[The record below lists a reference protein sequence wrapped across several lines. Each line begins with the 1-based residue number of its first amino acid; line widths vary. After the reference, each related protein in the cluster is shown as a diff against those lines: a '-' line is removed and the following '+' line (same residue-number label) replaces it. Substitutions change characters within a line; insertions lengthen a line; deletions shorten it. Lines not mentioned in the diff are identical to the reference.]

1 MHPHP
6 ISLLKIISRFLILL
20 AALFAVSACSGQ
32 DNLVLHTATG
42 DVNIKIELANT
53 NETRARGLMFVQS
66 LADDK
71 GMLFD
76 FNQTREVSFWMRNT
90 FIPLDMIFIDENGE
104 IKHIHANARPHDET
118 GISSQFPVR
127 YVLEIAGG
135 RASAIGLEIGDKVSH
150 SSINR

>member
-1 MHPHP
+1 MHLHP
-6 ISLLKIISRFLILL
+6 TNILKIISRFLIVL
-20 AALFAVSACSGQ
+20 ATLFGVSACSGQ
-32 DNLVLHTATG
+32 DNLVLHTASG
-42 DVNIKIELANT
+42 DVNIKVELANT

-76 FNQTREVSFWMRNT
+76 FNQTRKVSFWMRNT
-90 FIPLDMIFIDENGE
+90 FIPLDMIFIDENGV
-104 IKHIHANARPHDET
+104 IKHIYANARPHDET

-135 RASAIGLEIGDKVSH
+135 RAAAIGLEIGDKISH
-150 SSINR
+150 SSIDN